1 MFRPNAA
8 GELICRDLDLPA
20 VPKNLFNNED
30 EISTIDLCGNKLT
43 SIEGSPILKL
53 ARLKILDLRANNLE
67 VLTQNIGF
75 LCNLTELRLDN
86 NHLMSL
92 PLQLFQITSLRLL
105 TVTKNSLLSIP
116 DILSKL
122 RKLENLSLSF
132 NQIKHLPD
140 SVGRLA
146 RLSELHIQNN
156 LFTALPIS
164 LFSLPLE
171 NFSLEWLDYL
181 PPSLQFADLSCKL
194 RPLAQQ
200 QSQISFIDFLQLF
213 SQNIDTNDVL
223 YRSIFKGEAGVVAGL
238 VQAEVDINS
247 FDANG
252 YSPLMVAIKNDKSTI
267 GQMLIEAGASFKYGA
282 GNYGSILHIA
292 VYKSEVWLIE
302 LVLAGGVDVNTID
315 AEGNTSLHI
324 LMGIFNKQ
332 KYKSKRIGELILAKS
347 PKVNVHNYENWA
359 PIHLA
364 ARKGYNSALKWVRR
378 MNSTLLA
385 DQEKFD
391 LNIRGGS
398 LGWVPLHLASH
409 SNDFESVEVLI
420 ESGADVSLR
429 NVEGKTAKS
438 TCKGNL
444 TIYKYLLRIERMQR
458 RFAVQGG
465 CAADLPLEKKHVCE
479 TGQEM
484 HVQYRDLWNLF
495 AAQRFDLIAE
505 LLGNDKES
513 IVATDAL
520 YLISISRDRHDVE
533 FLDEAKKRKD
543 GLGIKEGKEAAVMV
557 NVKNGN
563 SKINH
568 DMIGPKSKKLQPS
581 VFCSQVTVQEDEF

>member
-1 MFRPNAA
+1 MFRPNAS
-8 GELICRDLDLPA
+8 GELICRDLDLNA
-20 VPKNLFNNED
+20 VPKNLFNDED
-30 EISTIDLCGNKLT
+30 EISTIDLCGNKIR

-67 VLTQNIGF
+67 VLTENIGF
-75 LCNLTELRLDN
+75 LCNLNELRLDN

-92 PLQLFQITSLRLL
+92 PLQLFQIISLKLL

-116 DILSKL
+116 DIISKL
-122 RKLENLSLSF
+122 RKLENLSISF
-132 NQIKHLPD
+132 NQIKHLP
-140 SVGRLA
+140 SSLGKLT
-146 RLSELHIQNN
+146 RLSELHLQNN
-156 LFTALPIS
+156 LFTSLPIS
-164 LFSLPLE
+164 LFSLTLQS
-171 NFSLEWLDYL
+171 FTLEWLDYL
-181 PPSLQFADLSCKL
+181 PPCLQFEDLKQKL
-194 RPLAQQ
+194 SSYT
-200 QSQISFIDFLQLF
+200 QSQISFTDFLHQF
-213 SQNIDTNDVL
+213 SQQIDTNDVL
-223 YRSIFKGEAGVVAGL
+223 YRSIFKGEAGVVSGL
-238 VQAEVDINS
+238 ILAEVDINS

-292 VYKSEVWLIE
+292 VYKSEVWLVE

-364 ARKGYNSALKWVRR
+364 ARKGYNSALKWVRK
-378 MNSTLLA
+378 MNVTLLA
-385 DQEKFD
+385 NQEKFD

-458 RFAVQGG
+458 KFAVQTGN
-465 CAADLPLEKKHVCE
+465 AKDLPLEKKYVCE
-479 TGQEM
+479 TGMEM